1 MESGASGSVQ
11 NREYSASE
19 VDSILEEV
27 LTLTSVPHSTQS
39 DLPELENIPFERVEE
54 AEIDIPLP
62 NDPNEIPLPAE
73 IPNQPPSPE
82 PTVRVSTIKPNF

>member
-27 LTLTSVPHSTQS
+27 LTLTSVPHSSQS
-39 DLPELENIPFERVEE
+39 ELPELENIPYERVDEV
-54 AEIDIPLP
+54 EIDIPLP

-73 IPNQPPSPE
+73 IPNQPPSPQ
-82 PTVRVSTIKPNF
+82 PTVRVSIVRTDL